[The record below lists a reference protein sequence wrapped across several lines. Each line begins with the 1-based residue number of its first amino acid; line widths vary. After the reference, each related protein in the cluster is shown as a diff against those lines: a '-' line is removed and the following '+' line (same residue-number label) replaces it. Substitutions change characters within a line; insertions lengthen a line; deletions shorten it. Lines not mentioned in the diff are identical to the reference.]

1 MKNGTPVGLKAK
13 QYVESGALVPDDVII
28 GIVEER
34 LSESDC
40 ANGYILDGMPR
51 TIPQAEALEQRGIQI
66 DCALSIDVDD
76 ETIVQRMSGRRTCLN
91 CGATYHVVSA
101 PPKAEGVCDNCGSEL
116 TVRKDDAPETVRNRL
131 AVYHRE
137 TEPLLDFYA
146 QRGKLK
152 TVKNQPS
159 IEATTA
165 EIAGVLGIEL

>member
-1 MKNGTPVGLKAK
+1 M
-13 QYVESGALVPDDVII
+13 
-28 GIVEER
+28 
-34 LSESDC
+34 
-40 ANGYILDGMPR
+40 
-51 TIPQAEALEQRGIQI
+51 
-66 DCALSIDVDD
+66 
-76 ETIVQRMSGRRTCLN
+76 
-91 CGATYHVVSA
+91 VSA
-101 PPKAEGVCDNCGSEL
+101 PPKAVGVCHKCGAAL